1 MKFTNTRTKSKR
13 IVSLTPLIDVVFI
26 LLIFFMLVS
35 NFSKYNAIEVNAPSP
50 STKRSNDIEGSLLIR
65 LAENGDIDI
74 AGKPTNM
81 GKVTDIVKKALEK
94 NPDQQILIKPHTDL
108 EIQKVVNLIDELAT
122 LGISNFSFIQ

>member
-1 MKFTNTRTKSKR
+1 
-13 IVSLTPLIDVVFI
+13 
-26 LLIFFMLVS
+26 MLVS

-65 LAENGDIDI
+65 LAKNGDIDI
-74 AGKPTNM
+74 AGKPTNL